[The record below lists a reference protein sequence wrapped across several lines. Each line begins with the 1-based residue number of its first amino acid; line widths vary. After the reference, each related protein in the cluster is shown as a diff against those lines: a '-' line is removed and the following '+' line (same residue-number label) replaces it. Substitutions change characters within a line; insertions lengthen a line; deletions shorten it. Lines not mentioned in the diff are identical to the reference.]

1 MPSQGRNT
9 SDCGVFMLG
18 FISAYVN
25 NIQMKFG
32 VRDMP
37 FLRSSFAKIIINGRP
52 WHDCSN
58 KFPDNHDSFHSVDGE
73 PGHMYQEMRTMVQ
86 VQVILEARNAEKG

>member
-25 NIQMKFG
+25 NIEMKFG

-58 KFPDNHDSFHSVDGE
+58 KFLII
-73 PGHMYQEMRTMVQ
+73 T
-86 VQVILEARNAEKG
+86 ILSILWMENLDTCIRR

>member
-25 NIQMKFG
+25 NIEMKFG

-37 FLRSSFAKIIINGRP
+37 FL
-52 WHDCSN
+52 
-58 KFPDNHDSFHSVDGE
+58 
-73 PGHMYQEMRTMVQ
+73 
-86 VQVILEARNAEKG
+86 